1 MNAQTHL
8 VSLAR
13 VLPRHSHCAD
23 AIWLCVT
30 VSEAGVQVL
39 QALPLPLVTPPTPPP
54 PAPSSTPP
62 PPPPPPQVAAAPPT
76 VRLPA
81 RAPAQTRVEPRGV
94 SVEETPCGEATLAP
108 EPKKKRRKMT
118 TGDAE
123 QPATPT
129 PARAEV
135 QTHARRTHRHTTR
148 WRRPSDCVR
157 SSDSPSSRCVCLC
170 CLHPPHR
177 PGCLRAGGQPSPGKS
192 RSGSAGRCFSR
203 PAGGPSS
210 SPRTSSCGGTPPSPG

>member
-8 VSLAR
+8 VSLAC
-13 VLPRHSHCAD
+13 VLPRHYHCAD

-39 QALPLPLVTPPTPPP
+39 RALPLPLETPPSPPP

-62 PPPPPPQVAAAPPT
+62 PPPPPPPPQVAAAPPT
-76 VRLPA
+76 VGLPA

-135 QTHARRTHRHTTR
+135 QTRARRTHDTR
-148 WRRPSDCVR
+148 LGGDDRLTAYIAATR
-157 SSDSPSSRCVCLC
+157 
-170 CLHPPHR
+170 PPHGVFVCVVFILLTD
-177 PGCLRAGGQPSPGKS
+177 PVA
-192 RSGSAGRCFSR
+192 
-203 PAGGPSS
+203 
-210 SPRTSSCGGTPPSPG
+210 

>member
-8 VSLAR
+8 VSLAC
-13 VLPRHSHCAD
+13 VLCVPRHYHCAD

-30 VSEAGVQVL
+30 VSEAGVHVL
-39 QALPLPLVTPPTPPP
+39 QALPLPLETPPSPPP

-76 VRLPA
+76 VGFPA

-157 SSDSPSSRCVCLC
+157 SKQRLDLLTVCLSV
-170 CLHPPHR
+170 L
-177 PGCLRAGGQPSPGKS
+177 
-192 RSGSAGRCFSR
+192 
-203 PAGGPSS
+203 SS
-210 SPRTSSCGGTPPSPG
+210 SSSQTRLAEGWRTALSGEEQELNSRTLSLGCVGCFGQ